1 MTSLF
6 HDFSLIKKRNTLS
19 NNDLLHNHMLY
30 ERSSRTTRQST
41 MIRMGKRENLA
52 SQVSVSVAQD
62 PPPESMKSPQVPI
75 GATYGATFCLC
86 L

>member
-41 MIRMGKRENLA
+41 MIRMGREKPGIT
-52 SQVSVSVAQD
+52 SVGLSGTR
-62 PPPESMKSPQVPI
+62 STS
-75 GATYGATFCLC
+75 
-86 L
+86 